1 MSRCSYTQCEER
13 NSGQKKHSLPIKTL
27 AIAQLAIPQPRF
39 HSYLGN
45 KTVILEI
52 RQLILSATA
61 LTPPALYRASP
72 LVAACRRSSP
82 PDVAR
87 CRPSHVAAR
96 GRLGAPMAA
105 RGCPSLLVVP
115 RHFCRC
121 LSPPVAA
128 RGFPWPPVVVPR
140 RPWPLRVAS
149 RRTSPPV
156 AARCR
161 PSPPVAARRCPSS
174 LVAAHRPEGWW
185 D

>member
-1 MSRCSYTQCEER
+1 MSRCSYTLCEER
-13 NSGQKKHSLPIKTL
+13 NSGQRKTELANQNASHWTTSYSTTAVHS
-27 AIAQLAIPQPRF
+27 
-39 HSYLGN
+39 
-45 KTVILEI
+45 VILAI

-185 D
+185 V